1 MNRVEEYI
9 QFVHEHPQLCGKWVK
24 LAVKRFESDLK
35 RQGTDAF
42 PYVYDERKASIFV
55 RFTELLKQ
63 YKDVWAGQRLHLEP
77 WQVFIFANVYG
88 WVHKDTG
95 LRRFRKAFVYVC
107 RKNGKSTMVASVL
120 LNDLLRTAGGE
131 AYCAAVKRDQAKIVW
146 SNVEQMVRQNAD
158 LKELVSVYKSSST
171 ITCDMK
177 ASKLTALA
185 SESDSLDGLNPS
197 AASID
202 ELAAMKNYDLIQ
214 VLQSGTVSRPEPLL
228 FEITSGS
235 TNPRSAGAMEFD
247 RAAKILDGV
256 YEDNSF
262 FCIMYKID
270 KGDNWMNE
278 KNWAKANPNLGVS
291 VRLDSLRSQCLE
303 ARQNPMLEAEFRT
316 KNCGEFLSSEFGWI
330 SHTRWEVCMKNV
342 KKYPEYSQLRP
353 EDCVAVGAVD
363 LSKRLDFTAFD
374 VCIYHIPTGMFY
386 LKHHFFIPEEQIE
399 DKCKTDSPLIRK
411 WISQGYITA
420 TPGGV
425 VNYGMMFDNI
435 RDCIEKYKIE
445 DILYDPWNAG
455 RLIDEIGPLCN
466 LIEIRQ
472 NLQNLSPM
480 AKDFESAVVKGEIV
494 DDNPVMSWMIS
505 NCDVY
510 KDQSENIKP
519 VKHGG
524 KDSTLH
530 IDGVI
535 TSLMALGR
543 IRSMLD
549 AGYIDNRSAEEIEAD
564 MEKRLSSIEY

>member
-1 MNRVEEYI
+1 MNRVAEYVDY
-9 QFVHEHPQLCGKWVK
+9 VHKHPQLCCKWVK
-24 LAVKRFESDLK
+24 LAIKRYEQDLK
-35 RQGTDAF
+35 RAGTEAF
-42 PYVYDERKASIFV
+42 PYVFNERKASIFI

-63 YKDVWAGQRLHLEP
+63 YKDVWAGQPLHLEP
-77 WQVFIFANVYG
+77 WQVFIFANIYG

-107 RKNGKSTMVASVL
+107 RKNGKSTMVSSVL
-120 LNDLLRTAGGE
+120 LYDLLRTSGGE

-146 SNVEQMVRQNAD
+146 SNVEQMVRQND
-158 LKELVSVYKSSST
+158 ILKELLSIYKSSST
-171 ITCDMK
+171 IVCDMK

-202 ELAAMKNYDLIQ
+202 ELAAMKNYSLIQ
-214 VLQSGTVSRPEPLL
+214 VLQSGIVSRPEPML
-228 FEITSGS
+228 FEITSGG
-235 TNPRSAGAMEFD
+235 TNPRSAGAVEFD
-247 RAAKILDGV
+247 RASKILEGV
-256 YEDNSF
+256 YEDDAF

-270 KGDNWMNE
+270 KGDSWMNE
-278 KNWAKANPNLGVS
+278 KCWAKANPNLEIS
-291 VRLDSLRSQCLE
+291 VRLEALKAQCLE

-330 SHTRWEVCMKNV
+330 SHSRWEVCMNNV
-342 KKYPEYSQLRP
+342 QKYPEYEKLRP
-353 EDCVAVGAVD
+353 QDCVAVGAVD
-363 LSKRLDFTAFD
+363 MSKRLDFTSFD
-374 VCIYHIPTGMFY
+374 VCIYHLPSGMFY
-386 LKHHFFIPEEQIE
+386 LKHFFFIPEEQIE

-411 WISQGYITA
+411 WISQKYITA
-420 TPGGV
+420 TSGGV
-425 VNYGMMFDNI
+425 VNYAIMFDRI
-435 RDCIEKYKIE
+435 RECIEKYGIE

-455 RLIDEIGPLCN
+455 RLIDEVGPLCN

-472 NLQNLSPM
+472 NLQSLSPM

-524 KDSTLH
+524 KDSPLH

-543 IRSMLD
+543 IKSMLD
-549 AGYIDNRSAEEIEAD
+549 SGAIDNRPADEIEKD
-564 MEKRLSSIEY
+564 MEARLRSIEY

>member
-1 MNRVEEYI
+1 MNRVAEYVEY
-9 QFVHEHPQLCGKWVK
+9 VHKHPQLCCKWVK
-24 LAVKRFESDLK
+24 LAVKRFEKDLQ
-35 RQGTDAF
+35 RAGTDAF
-42 PYVYDERKASIFV
+42 PYVYDERKASVFI

-63 YKDVWAGQRLHLEP
+63 YKDIWAGQPLHLEP
-77 WQVFIFANVYG
+77 WQVFIFANLYG
-88 WVHKDTG
+88 WVHRDTG

-107 RKNGKSTMVASVL
+107 RKNGKSTMVSSVL
-120 LNDLLRTAGGE
+120 LYDLLRTSGGE

-146 SNVEQMVRQNAD
+146 SNVEQMVRQND
-158 LKELVSVYKSSST
+158 ILKELLSIYKSSST
-171 ITCDMK
+171 IVCDMK

-202 ELAAMKNYDLIQ
+202 ELAAMKNYSLIQ
-214 VLQSGTVSRPEPLL
+214 VLQSGIVSRPEPML
-228 FEITSGS
+228 FEITSGG
-235 TNPRSAGAMEFD
+235 TNPRSAGAVEFD
-247 RAAKILDGV
+247 RASKILEGV
-256 YEDNSF
+256 YEDDAF

-270 KGDNWMNE
+270 KGDSWMNE
-278 KNWAKANPNLGVS
+278 KCWAKANPNLEIS
-291 VRLDSLRSQCLE
+291 VRLEALKAQCLE

-330 SHTRWEVCMKNV
+330 SHSRWEVCMNNV
-342 KKYPEYSQLRP
+342 QKYPEYEKLRP
-353 EDCVAVGAVD
+353 QDCVAVGAVD
-363 LSKRLDFTAFD
+363 MSKRLDFTSFD
-374 VCIYHIPTGMFY
+374 VCIYHLPSGMFY
-386 LKHHFFIPEEQIE
+386 LKHFFFIPEEQIE

-411 WISQGYITA
+411 WISQKYITA
-420 TPGGV
+420 TSGGV
-425 VNYGMMFDNI
+425 VNYAIMFDRI
-435 RDCIEKYKIE
+435 RECIEKYGIE

-455 RLIDEIGPLCN
+455 RLIDEVGPLCN

-472 NLQNLSPM
+472 NLQSLSPM

-524 KDSTLH
+524 KDSPLH

-543 IRSMLD
+543 IKSMLD
-549 AGYIDNRSAEEIEAD
+549 SGAIDNRPAEEIEKD
-564 MEKRLSSIEY
+564 MEARLRSIEY